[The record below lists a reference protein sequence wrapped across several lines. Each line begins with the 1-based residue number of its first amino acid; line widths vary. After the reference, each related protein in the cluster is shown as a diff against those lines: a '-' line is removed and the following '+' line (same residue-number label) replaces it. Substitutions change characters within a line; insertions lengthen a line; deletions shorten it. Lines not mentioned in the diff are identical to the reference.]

1 MYCFKTHLTK
11 VDGVVQ
17 TMIIKI
23 MEMMANDGFGITVR
37 EI

>member
-23 MEMMANDGFGITVR
+23 MVANDGFGITVR